1 MDLRRNQFQ
10 HLICTNVLARGFDY
24 PEVDLV
30 INFDIPTK
38 RPQNDAYFIESDI
51 ETYIHRIGRTARFGT
66 DGIALTFI
74 ENDVDGNQEGFMIQI
89 ERMYPEGT
97 VQKLDNVEQLI
108 DVYNGM
114 R

>member
-1 MDLRRNQFQ
+1 
-10 HLICTNVLARGFDY
+10 
-24 PEVDLV
+24 
-30 INFDIPTK
+30 
-38 RPQNDAYFIESDI
+38 
-51 ETYIHRIGRTARFGT
+51 
-66 DGIALTFI
+66 
-74 ENDVDGNQEGFMIQI
+74 MIQI